1 MTVDRA
7 SETAVPQAS
16 SAIDIWLDGLFTG
29 MIGALAVVVWFL
41 LLDIASGRP
50 LYTPALLGTVL
61 LHGGASAAREITIQP
76 LEIAAYTAL
85 HFLIFIAVGILIS
98 YLMTL
103 FEKFPIMFF
112 VILVLF
118 VSLQVGFFFLDLAVG
133 AQVMGKLQPWTV
145 VVANLLAAGGMALYQ
160 WRRHPSA
167 LKNVERLWQD
177 EEKS

>member
-41 LLDIASGRP
+41 VLDIAAGRP

-85 HFLIFIAVGILIS
+85 HFLIFIAVVAQCFCTIAS
-98 YLMTL
+98 TTSASRM
-103 FEKFPIMFF
+103 MFAF
-112 VILVLF
+112 
-118 VSLQVGFFFLDLAVG
+118 SRDRAVPG
-133 AQVMGKLQPWTV
+133 HQL
-145 VVANLLAAGGMALYQ
+145 
-160 WRRHPSA
+160 WRR
-167 LKNVERLWQD
+167 V
-177 EEKS
+177 